1 MHGHGAGCDCIL
13 DEGPPSFPSTP
24 YHGGLGCWGWTVVQ
38 RQPSVEN
45 TMNTRSLTAL
55 FQGIVL
61 AAGGVLAGLWF
72 GHSLNAILDLFL
84 GA

>member
-1 MHGHGAGCDCIL
+1 
-13 DEGPPSFPSTP
+13 
-24 YHGGLGCWGWTVVQ
+24 
-38 RQPSVEN
+38 
-45 TMNTRSLTAL
+45 MNTRSLTAL

-72 GHSLNAILDLFL
+72 GHSLNAILDLLL